1 MDIYRLVYTIFRR
14 CALNSLFL
22 LQFILRGGTNLDLQ
36 DDFSKFLQ
44 VLIHF

>member
-1 MDIYRLVYTIFRR
+1 MGDFFLK
-14 CALNSLFL
+14 AKSLLFL

-36 DDFSKFLQ
+36 DNFSKFLQ

>member
-1 MDIYRLVYTIFRR
+1 
-14 CALNSLFL
+14 